1 MSNNKQ
7 LTPVIFIIVIL
18 MSILCIV
25 IFPTIIAAHAQYP
38 YLPNIQ
44 TVRAS
49 NNNNN
54 NNNGGTSEP
63 QPKINPFGQL
73 IGVIDGSS
81 DSGKEN
87 KNSSNNKNS
96 SSLNNNNKVVILNL
110 YNTIQSQF
118 TNAKPILDKYGFKVS
133 FFIVCKWAGSKPS
146 RLTWQEIE
154 QLHISA

>member
-18 MSILCIV
+18 MMSILCIV

-54 NNNGGTSEP
+54 NNNNGGTSEP

-73 IGVIDGSS
+73 T
-81 DSGKEN
+81 K
-87 KNSSNNKNS
+87 
-96 SSLNNNNKVVILNL
+96 
-110 YNTIQSQF
+110 
-118 TNAKPILDKYGFKVS
+118 
-133 FFIVCKWAGSKPS
+133 
-146 RLTWQEIE
+146 
-154 QLHISA
+154 